1 MEAIMP
7 NLISGITYK
16 ANSFLKSIYI
26 RQFFPVLLIF
36 SLLFS
41 SHVGST
47 VNSKLVTEKLNEV
60 VHQNDSQRPK
70 TTGEWNQEARE
81 VKGEPGERLKRI
93 GKESAEAVKEFG
105 SIYPETAQKSASE
118 LKNSSNRNKS

>member
-1 MEAIMP
+1 MP
-7 NLISGITYK
+7 NLISEITSK
-16 ANSFLKSIYI
+16 ANSFLKLIYI
-26 RQFFPVLLIF
+26 RQLFSVLLTF

-41 SHVGST
+41 SHIGST

-105 SIYPETAQKSASE
+105 SIYPETAQKSTSE
-118 LKNSSNRNKS
+118 LKNSSNKNKS

>member
-1 MEAIMP
+1 MEAIVP
-7 NLISGITYK
+7 NFTSGITSK
-16 ANSFLKSIYI
+16 ANSFLKSIHV
-26 RQFFPVLLIF
+26 RQLFPVLLTF

-41 SHVGST
+41 SHIGST

-60 VHQNDSQRPK
+60 VHQNGSQRPK

-93 GKESAEAVKEFG
+93 GKESADAVKEFG

-118 LKNSSNRNKS
+118 LKNSSNRSKS